1 MDIVRFENNY
11 VARLKKLYRFHIE
24 EANFATDGIPKHIL
38 LDHTR
43 NIHSYLIFCKK
54 SGDAILSS
62 YWNHETFSGMLGKF
76 IKFQFS
82 TLDRPLFLII
92 EDDDGVS
99 NVVEGNVIREYMSG
113 SHKLDELSKFIL
125 NGMDRLP
132 EVVLKISNE
141 L

>member
-1 MDIVRFENNY
+1 
-11 VARLKKLYRFHIE
+11 
-24 EANFATDGIPKHIL
+24 
-38 LDHTR
+38 
-43 NIHSYLIFCKK
+43 
-54 SGDAILSS
+54 
-62 YWNHETFSGMLGKF
+62 MLGKF
-76 IKFQFS
+76 IKSQFS

-99 NVVEGNVIREYMSG
+99 NVVEGNVIREYMLG